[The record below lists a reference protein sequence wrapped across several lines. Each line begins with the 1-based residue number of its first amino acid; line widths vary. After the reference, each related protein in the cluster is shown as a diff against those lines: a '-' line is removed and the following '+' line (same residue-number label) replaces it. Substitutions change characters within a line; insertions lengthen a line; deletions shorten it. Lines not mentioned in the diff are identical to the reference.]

1 MCTTL
6 LFQAYGILLAQPR
19 SGNAQTGIVEVMQ
32 TQVSIR
38 RRGPKPQSISDL
50 TAKVDASVR
59 ALRATGVPFTIQ
71 DVADHS
77 GISRASL
84 YRIEGLRDRIGV
96 HGDQTTTR
104 PINARELKVLRKEL
118 ESVREERSAAV
129 KENRRLQIELNRA
142 VRRIDEL
149 MLDGTEKS
157 QAAKSAEQKAETA
170 VADRD
175 SVYAEG
181 FQAGLRAASQKGR
194 GMAPAAGS
202 EDLNVAAAR
211 LPRAAMLKARRTL
224 ALAIHP
230 DLFQDN
236 PAAQVLAGEIFKL
249 LNQLATP
256 GQGPSDKRY

>member
-1 MCTTL
+1 
-6 LFQAYGILLAQPR
+6 
-19 SGNAQTGIVEVMQ
+19 MQ
-32 TQVSIR
+32 TQVSGR
-38 RRGPKPQSISDL
+38 RRGPKPQSISNL
-50 TAKVDASVR
+50 TARVDASVR

-84 YRIEGLRDRIGV
+84 YRIEGLRDRIGI
-96 HGDQTTTR
+96 HGDQHSSR
-104 PINARELKVLRKEL
+104 PVSTRELTSLSREL
-118 ESVREERSAAV
+118 ASVREERTEAV
-129 KENRRLQIELNRA
+129 KENRRLKIELTRA

-149 MLDGTEKS
+149 LLDGTEKS
-157 QAAKSAEQKAETA
+157 QAAKSAEQRAESAT
-170 VADRD
+170 ADRD

-181 FQAGLRAASQKGR
+181 FQAGMRAASQKGR

-230 DLFQDN
+230 DLFQDD

-256 GQGPSDKRY
+256 GQGPSDRRC

>member
-1 MCTTL
+1 
-6 LFQAYGILLAQPR
+6 
-19 SGNAQTGIVEVMQ
+19 MQ
-32 TQVSIR
+32 TQVSLR
-38 RRGPKPQSISDL
+38 RRGPKPRSIAEL
-50 TAKVDASVR
+50 TEKVDASVR
-59 ALRATGVPFTIQ
+59 ALRQTGIPFTIQ

-84 YRIEGLRDRIGV
+84 YRIEGLRQRIGT
-96 HGDQTTTR
+96 HGDQPTSR
-104 PINARELKVLRKEL
+104 PVSSRELNLLRREL
-118 ESVREERSAAV
+118 DSVREERSTAV

-149 MLDGTEKS
+149 MLDSTEKL
-157 QAAKSAEQKAETA
+157 QAAKSAEEKAESA
-170 VADRD
+170 VSDRD
-175 SVYAEG
+175 GIFAEG

-230 DLFQDN
+230 DLFHDN

>member
-1 MCTTL
+1 
-6 LFQAYGILLAQPR
+6 
-19 SGNAQTGIVEVMQ
+19 MQ
-32 TQVSIR
+32 TQVLIR

-84 YRIEGLRDRIGV
+84 YRIEGLRERIGT
-96 HGDQTTTR
+96 HGDQHTTR
-104 PINARELKVLRKEL
+104 PVNARELKALRKEL
-118 ESVREERSAAV
+118 ESVRDERSAAV

-170 VADRD
+170 VADRETE
-175 SVYAEG
+175 SSRYEG
-181 FQAGLRAASQKGR
+181 QESLRHD
-194 GMAPAAGS
+194 
-202 EDLNVAAAR
+202 E
-211 LPRAAMLKARRTL
+211 
-224 ALAIHP
+224 
-230 DLFQDN
+230 
-236 PAAQVLAGEIFKL
+236 
-249 LNQLATP
+249 
-256 GQGPSDKRY
+256 

>member
-84 YRIEGLRDRIGV
+84 YRIEGLRERIGV

-104 PINARELKVLRKEL
+104 PVNARELKVLRKEL
-118 ESVREERSAAV
+118 ESVRAERSAAV

-157 QAAKSAEQKAETA
+157 QAAKSA
-170 VADRD
+170 
-175 SVYAEG
+175 
-181 FQAGLRAASQKGR
+181 
-194 GMAPAAGS
+194 
-202 EDLNVAAAR
+202 
-211 LPRAAMLKARRTL
+211 
-224 ALAIHP
+224 
-230 DLFQDN
+230 
-236 PAAQVLAGEIFKL
+236 
-249 LNQLATP
+249 
-256 GQGPSDKRY
+256 

>member
-1 MCTTL
+1 
-6 LFQAYGILLAQPR
+6 
-19 SGNAQTGIVEVMQ
+19 MQ
-32 TQVSIR
+32 TQVSTR
-38 RRGPKPQSISDL
+38 RRGPKPRSISEL
-50 TAKVDASVR
+50 TEKVDASVR

-84 YRIEGLRDRIGV
+84 YRIDGLRERIGT
-96 HGDQTTTR
+96 HGDQHSSR
-104 PINARELKVLRKEL
+104 PVSTRELN
-118 ESVREERSAAV
+118 SVRRELASVRGERSAAV

-149 MLDGTEKS
+149 MLDSTEKS
-157 QAAKSAEQKAETA
+157 QAAKSAEQKAESAT
-170 VADRD
+170 ADRD
-175 SVYAEG
+175 GVYAEG
-181 FQAGLRAASQKGR
+181 FQAGMRAASQKGR

-202 EDLNVAAAR
+202 DDLNAAAAR

>member
-1 MCTTL
+1 MLT
-6 LFQAYGILLAQPR
+6 P
-19 SGNAQTGIVEVMQ
+19 
-32 TQVSIR
+32 VSLR
-38 RRGPKPQSISDL
+38 RRGPKPRSITEL
-50 TAKVDASVR
+50 TEKVDASVR
-59 ALRATGVPFTIQ
+59 ALRQTGIPFTIQ

-84 YRIEGLRDRIGV
+84 YRIEGLRERIGT
-96 HGDQTTTR
+96 HGDQPSSR
-104 PINARELKVLRKEL
+104 PVSSRELNLLRRML
-118 ESVREERSAAV
+118 DSVREERSTAV

-149 MLDGTEKS
+149 MLDGTEKL

-170 VADRD
+170 VSDRD
-175 SVYAEG
+175 GVFAEG

-230 DLFQDN
+230 DLFHDN

>member
-1 MCTTL
+1 
-6 LFQAYGILLAQPR
+6 
-19 SGNAQTGIVEVMQ
+19 MQ
-32 TQVSIR
+32 TQGSLR
-38 RRGPKPQSISDL
+38 RRGPKPRSITEL
-50 TAKVDASVR
+50 TEKVDASVS

-84 YRIEGLRDRIGV
+84 YRIEGLRDRIGA
-96 HGDQTTTR
+96 HGDQVAQR
-104 PINARELKVLRKEL
+104 PVTARELKALRREL
-118 ESVREERSAAV
+118 ESVREERTTAV

-149 MLDGTEKS
+149 MLDGTVKS
-157 QAAKSAEQKAETA
+157 QAAKSAEEKAESA

-175 SVYAEG
+175 AVYAEG
-181 FQAGLRAASQKGR
+181 FQAGIRAASQKGR

-236 PAAQVLAGEIFKL
+236 PAAQVLASEIFKL

-256 GQGPSDKRY
+256 GQGSMDKKH

>member
-1 MCTTL
+1 MEKH
-6 LFQAYGILLAQPR
+6 GSSR
-19 SGNAQTGIVEVMQ
+19 K
-32 TQVSIR
+32 
-38 RRGPKPQSISDL
+38 RGPKPQPISDL
-50 TAKVDASVR
+50 TARVDASVR

-84 YRIEGLRDRIGV
+84 YRINGLRDRIGN
-96 HGDQTTTR
+96 HGDELASR
-104 PINARELKVLRKEL
+104 PVSTRELNSVRREL
-118 ESVREERSAAV
+118 ESVRLERTNAV

-142 VRRIDEL
+142 VRRIEEL
-149 MLDGTEKS
+149 MLDSTEKS
-157 QAAKSAEQKAETA
+157 QAAKSAEQKADSATA
-170 VADRD
+170 ERD

-256 GQGPSDKRY
+256 GQGPSDRRP